1 MSERVR
7 DDMEYSAVYEDQK
20 DEEDRASYYGGASI
34 PFTWESR
41 PGTPKHNHFPDCS
54 FSQPLTP
61 PPSYYSSEILS
72 TPKRQTSQTKVR
84 TKLTRILSMSLFHD
98 LRKSSN
104 SSKKTTNYVSSGPSY
119 SWSSTSTS
127 SSSSLSSSPPHSL
140 RKPVSHGNKS
150 QVMYA
155 SHKQHELASSPTS
168 TLCYSN
174 GGRKGFTSSM
184 GSMKRA
190 LFSGPRHGSGDVNK
204 AWVCESVVFLITSYE
219 LLCLFEQKKCYN
231 ALMYECIMMYIYIYL

>member
-1 MSERVR
+1 MPGRVR
-7 DDMEYSAVYEDQK
+7 DDDEDQEE

-34 PFTWESR
+34 PFMWESR

-61 PPSYYSSEILS
+61 PPSYYSAEILS
-72 TPKRQTSQTKVR
+72 TPKRQTKVR
-84 TKLTRILSMSLFHD
+84 TKLTRILSMSLFND

-104 SSKKTTNYVSSGPSY
+104 SSKKTTNHVSSGPSY

-140 RKPVSHGNKS
+140 RKPVIHGNKS

-155 SHKQHELASSPTS
+155 GYKDHELASSPTS

-174 GGRKGFTSSM
+174 GGRKGFSSSM

-190 LFSGPRHGSGDVNK
+190 LFSGPRHGSGEVNK
-204 AWVCESVVFLITSYE
+204 A
-219 LLCLFEQKKCYN
+219 
-231 ALMYECIMMYIYIYL
+231 

>member
-1 MSERVR
+1 MSGRVR
-7 DDMEYSAVYEDQK
+7 DDHDEDQEE

-34 PFTWESR
+34 PFMWESR

-61 PPSYYSSEILS
+61 PPSYYSAEILS
-72 TPKRQTSQTKVR
+72 TPKRQTKVR

-104 SSKKTTNYVSSGPSY
+104 SSKKATSSVSAGSSY
-119 SWSSTSTS
+119 SWSSTS

-150 QVMYA
+150 QVMFA
-155 SHKQHELASSPTS
+155 SYKKDHELASSPTS

-174 GGRKGFTSSM
+174 AGRKGFSSSM

-190 LFSGPRHGSGDVNK
+190 LFSGPRHVSGDMNK
-204 AWVCESVVFLITSYE
+204 AWVCESVVFLITFCV
-219 LLCLFEQKKCYN
+219 LLCLF
-231 ALMYECIMMYIYIYL
+231 

>member
-1 MSERVR
+1 MSGRVR
-7 DDMEYSAVYEDQK
+7 DDMEYEDQED
-20 DEEDRASYYGGASI
+20 DEEDRSSYYGGASI
-34 PFTWESR
+34 PFMWESR

-54 FSQPLTP
+54 FAQPLTP
-61 PPSYYSSEILS
+61 PPSYYSSEVMS

-98 LRKSSN
+98 LRRGSN
-104 SSKKTTNYVSSGPSY
+104 SSKKTTNHVSSGPSN

-127 SSSSLSSSPPHSL
+127 SSSSLSSSPPHSS

-155 SHKQHELASSPTS
+155 SYKDHELASSPTS

-174 GGRKGFTSSM
+174 GGRKGFSSSM

-190 LFSGPRHGSGDVNK
+190 LFSGSRHGSGEVNK
-204 AWVCESVVFLITSYE
+204 A
-219 LLCLFEQKKCYN
+219 
-231 ALMYECIMMYIYIYL
+231 

>member
-1 MSERVR
+1 MSGRVR
-7 DDMEYSAVYEDQK
+7 DEDEDQEE
-20 DEEDRASYYGGASI
+20 DEEDRASYYGGASV
-34 PFTWESR
+34 PFMWESR

-54 FSQPLTP
+54 FSQTLTP
-61 PPSYYSSEILS
+61 PPSYYSAETLS
-72 TPKRQTSQTKVR
+72 TPKRQTKVR

-104 SSKKTTNYVSSGPSY
+104 SSKKTTNYVSAGSSY

-140 RKPVSHGNKS
+140 RKPVSHGTKS

-155 SHKQHELASSPTS
+155 SYKDHELVSSPTS
-168 TLCYSN
+168 TLRYSN
-174 GGRKGFTSSM
+174 GGRKGFGSSM

-190 LFSGPRHGSGDVNK
+190 LFSGPRHGSGGMNK
-204 AWVCESVVFLITSYE
+204 A
-219 LLCLFEQKKCYN
+219 
-231 ALMYECIMMYIYIYL
+231 